1 MPVHRKGK
9 KMMAKKKPMAKMK
22 TSNPYKKKA
31 RMARK
36 GMKKGY

>member
-9 KMMAKKKPMAKMK
+9 KMATKKKPKAMMK
-22 TSNPYKKKA
+22 GNEFKKKA
-31 RMARK
+31 KMARK